1 MVVADVLRKLVV
13 FVVVVHGQTCSC
25 LSNTRANIISVRAGT
40 GSSCCSS
47 SSSSGSCCRGCGD
60 GWLAVLEVGRLAVA
74 RGADPA
80 AAHPHPWIL

>member
-1 MVVADVLRKLVV
+1 MAK
-13 FVVVVHGQTCSC
+13 FVVVYQILAQI
-25 LSNTRANIISVRAGT
+25 LSSVRAGT

-47 SSSSGSCCRGCGD
+47 SSSSGSCCRGCGG